1 VLRGRGGRKVKLANK
16 DSRVF
21 QELREREGDLQ
32 STASVQDI
40 ARQVCE
46 QLIQSHMS
54 RFNSILNQA
63 PSQPVS
69 IRTVP
74 GPPGEPGRE
83 GAPGPQGEQGP
94 PGRPG
99 FPGQNGQN
107 GNPGERVQLP
117 SSVFQNYGEVEEDDP
132 YRYYQPNYPAPQPVS
147 PDDPAL
153 AQEDIELRSPGV
165 YRGTRSI
172 KVEEEQVGSKRRIKR
187 GVKNLPGL
195 TN

>member
-1 VLRGRGGRKVKLANK
+1 GEDITDIRG
-16 DSRVF
+16 
-21 QELREREGDLQ
+21 
-32 STASVQDI
+32 I
-40 ARQVCE
+40 
-46 QLIQSHMS
+46 
-54 RFNSILNQA
+54 
-63 PSQPVS
+63 
-69 IRTVP
+69 
-74 GPPGEPGRE
+74 PP
-83 GAPGPQGEQGP
+83 
-94 PGRPG
+94 
-99 FPGQNGQN
+99 
-107 GNPGERVQLP
+107 VQLP

-172 KVEEEQVGSKRRIKR
+172 KVEEEEVGSKRRIKR